1 MYRLTDTDAILRLAD
16 GALIPAD
23 PANRQYR
30 AYLAWTQSG
39 GTPEAAPIQ
48 AAPRT
53 ATAKQLRYA
62 LNATGQRGVWDAALA
77 AASADT
83 RDYWQVEPNPPE
95 TSAKLRRLAKAAG
108 VDLAALFDTALEY

>member
-1 MYRLTDTDAILRLAD
+1 MPYLIRNAAGAVAGFCAGPVIRDGVALTEALPVAD
-16 GALIPAD
+16 DHPDLVAFRAAL
-23 PANRQYR
+23 
-30 AYLAWTQSG
+30 
-39 GTPEAAPIQ
+39 

-62 LNATGQRGVWDAALA
+62 LNAAGQRAAWDAALA

-95 TSAKLRRLAKAAG
+95 TSAKLRRLAAAAG
-108 VDLAALFDTALEY
+108 VDLAALFDMALEY